1 MSNNE
6 PRTDKPA
13 LAPISQLRSQV
24 ESLLLVSDEPTTVEE
39 LARICRAEAEEIS
52 AVLNEIAMEFDDR
65 GSGFELREREGTW
78 RLYTRQSNSD
88 TVEAKILDGT
98 QQRLS
103 RAALETLAV
112 VAYRQPVTRSQVAAV
127 RGVNCD
133 GVMRTLALRGL
144 IAEVQVC
151 EVSSDANGSTPGGD
165 SDEPQVA
172 RGAGGAHLYETTDLL
187 LEQLGIE
194 SLDELPELAPL
205 LPDVESIESDY

>member
-1 MSNNE
+1 MSE
-6 PRTDKPA
+6 ERLHLPA
-13 LAPISQLRSQV
+13 ISQLRSRV
-24 ESLLLVSDEPTTVEE
+24 ESLLLVSDEPVAADQ
-39 LARICRAEAEEIS
+39 LAEACSVDSSQVED
-52 AVLNEIAMEFDDR
+52 VLRQIAEEFDAR
-65 GSGFELREREGTW
+65 GSGFDLREREGLW
-78 RLYTRQSNSD
+78 RLYTRPENSD
-88 TVEAKILDGT
+88 VVEAKILQGA

-144 IAEVQVC
+144 IRQVEVAAEG
-151 EVSSDANGSTPGGD
+151 EEETAAAGP
-165 SDEPQVA
+165 
-172 RGAGGAHLYETTDLL
+172 GGAHLYETTDLL

-194 SLDELPELAPL
+194 SLDELPDLAPL

>member
-1 MSNNE
+1 MSE
-6 PRTDKPA
+6 EHLHLPA
-13 LAPISQLRSQV
+13 ISQLRSRV
-24 ESLLLVSDEPTTVEE
+24 ESLLLVSDEPVAADQ
-39 LARICRAEAEEIS
+39 LAEACSVDSSQVED
-52 AVLNEIAMEFDDR
+52 VLRQIAEEFDAR
-65 GSGFELREREGTW
+65 GSGFDLREREGLW
-78 RLYTRQSNSD
+78 RLYTRPENSD
-88 TVEAKILDGT
+88 VVEAKILQGA

-144 IAEVQVC
+144 IRQVEVVAEG
-151 EVSSDANGSTPGGD
+151 EEETAAAGP
-165 SDEPQVA
+165 
-172 RGAGGAHLYETTDLL
+172 GGAHLYETTDLL

-194 SLDELPELAPL
+194 SLDELPDLAPL

>member
-1 MSNNE
+1 MSEEHLNL
-6 PRTDKPA
+6 PA
-13 LAPISQLRSQV
+13 VSQLRSRV
-24 ESLLLVSDEPTTVEE
+24 ESLLLVSDEPVAAEE
-39 LARICRAEAEEIS
+39 LAEACSVGSSQVEDVLRQIAEE
-52 AVLNEIAMEFDDR
+52 FDAR
-65 GSGFELREREGTW
+65 GSGFDLREREGLW
-78 RLYTRQSNSD
+78 RLYTRPENSD
-88 TVEAKILDGT
+88 VVEAKILQGT

-144 IAEVQVC
+144 IRQVEVAAEG
-151 EVSSDANGSTPGGD
+151 EEETAAAGP
-165 SDEPQVA
+165 
-172 RGAGGAHLYETTDLL
+172 GGAHLYETTDLL

-194 SLDELPELAPL
+194 SLDELPDLAPL

>member
-1 MSNNE
+1 MSE
-6 PRTDKPA
+6 EHLHLPA
-13 LAPISQLRSQV
+13 VSQLRSRV
-24 ESLLLVSDEPTTVEE
+24 ESLLLVSDEPVATEQ
-39 LARICRAEAEEIS
+39 LAEACSVDASQVED
-52 AVLNEIAMEFDDR
+52 ALRQIAEEFDAR
-65 GSGFELREREGTW
+65 GSGFDLREREGLW
-78 RLYTRQSNSD
+78 RLYTRPENSD
-88 TVEAKILDGT
+88 VVEAKILQGA

-144 IAEVQVC
+144 IRQVEVAAEG
-151 EVSSDANGSTPGGD
+151 EEETSAAGP
-165 SDEPQVA
+165 
-172 RGAGGAHLYETTDLL
+172 GGAHLYETTDLL

-194 SLDELPELAPL
+194 SLDELPDLAPL

>member
-88 TVEAKILDGT
+88 TV
-98 QQRLS
+98 
-103 RAALETLAV
+103 
-112 VAYRQPVTRSQVAAV
+112 
-127 RGVNCD
+127 
-133 GVMRTLALRGL
+133 
-144 IAEVQVC
+144 
-151 EVSSDANGSTPGGD
+151 
-165 SDEPQVA
+165 
-172 RGAGGAHLYETTDLL
+172 
-187 LEQLGIE
+187 
-194 SLDELPELAPL
+194 
-205 LPDVESIESDY
+205 

>member
-1 MSNNE
+1 MSEEHLNL
-6 PRTDKPA
+6 PA
-13 LAPISQLRSQV
+13 VSQLRSRV
-24 ESLLLVSDEPTTVEE
+24 ESLLLVSDEPVAADQ
-39 LARICRAEAEEIS
+39 LAEACSVDSSQVED
-52 AVLNEIAMEFDDR
+52 VLRQIAEEFDAR
-65 GSGFELREREGTW
+65 GSGFDLREREGLW
-78 RLYTRQSNSD
+78 RLYTRPENSD
-88 TVEAKILDGT
+88 VVEAKILQGA

-144 IAEVQVC
+144 IRQVEVAAEG
-151 EVSSDANGSTPGGD
+151 EEDTAAAGP
-165 SDEPQVA
+165 
-172 RGAGGAHLYETTDLL
+172 GGAHLYETTDLL

-194 SLDELPELAPL
+194 SLDELPDLAPL

>member
-1 MSNNE
+1 MSE
-6 PRTDKPA
+6 EHLHLPA
-13 LAPISQLRSQV
+13 ASQLRSRV
-24 ESLLLVSDEPTTVEE
+24 ESLLLVSDEPVAADQLAEVCSVDSSQVEDV
-39 LARICRAEAEEIS
+39 LRQS
-52 AVLNEIAMEFDDR
+52 ADEFDAR
-65 GSGFELREREGTW
+65 GSGLDLREREGLW
-78 RLYTRQSNSD
+78 RLYTRPENSD
-88 TVEAKILDGT
+88 VVEAKILQGA

-144 IAEVQVC
+144 IRQVEVAAEG
-151 EVSSDANGSTPGGD
+151 EEETSAAGP
-165 SDEPQVA
+165 
-172 RGAGGAHLYETTDLL
+172 GGAHLYETTDLL

-194 SLDELPELAPL
+194 SLDELPDLAPL

>member
-1 MSNNE
+1 MSE
-6 PRTDKPA
+6 EHLHLPA
-13 LAPISQLRSQV
+13 ISQLRSRV
-24 ESLLLVSDEPTTVEE
+24 ESLLLVSDEPVAADQ
-39 LARICRAEAEEIS
+39 LAEACSVDSSQVED
-52 AVLNEIAMEFDDR
+52 VLRQIAEEFDAR
-65 GSGFELREREGTW
+65 GSGFDLREREGLW
-78 RLYTRQSNSD
+78 RLYTRPENSD
-88 TVEAKILDGT
+88 VVEAKILRGA

-144 IAEVQVC
+144 IRQVEVAAEG
-151 EVSSDANGSTPGGD
+151 EEETAAAGP
-165 SDEPQVA
+165 
-172 RGAGGAHLYETTDLL
+172 GGAHLYETTDLL

-194 SLDELPELAPL
+194 SLDELPDLAPL

>member
-1 MSNNE
+1 MSE
-6 PRTDKPA
+6 EHLHLPA
-13 LAPISQLRSQV
+13 VSQLRSRV
-24 ESLLLVSDEPTTVEE
+24 ESLLLVSDEPVAADQLAEVCSVDSSQVEDA
-39 LARICRAEAEEIS
+39 LRQ
-52 AVLNEIAMEFDDR
+52 IADEFDAR
-65 GSGFELREREGTW
+65 GSGFDLREREGLW
-78 RLYTRQSNSD
+78 RLYTRPENSD
-88 TVEAKILDGT
+88 VVEAKILQGA

-144 IAEVQVC
+144 IRQVEVAAEG
-151 EVSSDANGSTPGGD
+151 EEETSAAGP
-165 SDEPQVA
+165 
-172 RGAGGAHLYETTDLL
+172 GGAHLYETTDLL

-194 SLDELPELAPL
+194 SLDELPDLAPL